1 MRLFPLK
8 TYQLAQLGF
17 GVGRTRPAKGG
28 CPGKIF
34 LPELFHPHR
43 VGGPFP
49 STLYEE
55 MSPALTPDFV
65 IAGAGIIGLTLALEL
80 HSRGAS
86 VAVLDTAAALSGASS
101 AAAGM
106 LAAQDP
112 HNPAELRDLSA
123 FSISLYDRFLNRI
136 SALSG
141 LGVPYQTSTTVQ
153 YLDDGHSFELQE
165 KSVDPRQLGAAAL
178 EAARRSGIPLLE
190 HCECIQITETPD
202 RITLTPLHGPAL
214 SADRLI
220 HASGAWF
227 TGQLAG
233 RPAITPRKG
242 QMLRVHLPS
251 TLRLEQV
258 HRSSAIYIVP
268 RTHGPQAGTALI
280 GATEEDAGFDLRTCA
295 ADLHELRIRGS
306 ALIPALAD
314 STAAPQ
320 VEAWAGLRPAAAD
333 GLPLIGHLPGSTRQS
348 LAAGHYRNGILLAPG
363 SAHALA
369 DLLENKSP
377 AIDLQPFDPARL
389 S

>member
-1 MRLFPLK
+1 MP
-8 TYQLAQLGF
+8 
-17 GVGRTRPAKGG
+17 P
-28 CPGKIF
+28 
-34 LPELFHPHR
+34 
-43 VGGPFP
+43 
-49 STLYEE
+49 TLT
-55 MSPALTPDFV
+55 SDFV
-65 IAGAGIIGLTLALEL
+65 VAGAGIIGLTLALEL
-80 HSRGAS
+80 HARGAS

-112 HNPAELRDLSA
+112 HNPAELRDLAA
-123 FSISLYDRFLNRI
+123 FSISLYDDFLDRL

-141 LGVPYQTSTTVQ
+141 LDVPYQTSTTIQ
-153 YLDDGHSFELQE
+153 YLDDGHSFALQE

-178 EAARRSGIPLLE
+178 EAARHSGIPLLE
-190 HCECIQITETPD
+190 HCERIEITETPD
-202 RITLTPLHGPAL
+202 RITFTPLHGPAL
-214 SADRLI
+214 TADRLI

-227 TGQLAG
+227 AGQ
-233 RPAITPRKG
+233 PAITPRKG
-242 QMLRVHLPS
+242 QMLRVRLPS

-295 ADLHELRIRGS
+295 ADLHELRVRGS

-333 GLPLIGHLPGSTRQS
+333 GLPLIGKLPGRLCGSRRQWI
-348 LAAGHYRNGILLAPG
+348 AAGHYRNGILLAPG

-369 DLLENKSP
+369 DLLENKSL